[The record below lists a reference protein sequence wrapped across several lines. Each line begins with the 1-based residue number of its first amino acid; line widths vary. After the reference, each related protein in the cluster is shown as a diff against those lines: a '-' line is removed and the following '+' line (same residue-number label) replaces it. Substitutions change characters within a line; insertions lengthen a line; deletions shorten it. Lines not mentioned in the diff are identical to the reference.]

1 MGYIGASNIQ
11 YIDEDTVLKGS
22 EEKGYTV
29 GVKALLKREELS
41 GMTQYTLGDK
51 IDNARA
57 RALAKGEKW
66 TVRTK
71 GHTYRKR
78 MPIKDAGSRKNIKLR
93 IEVQMPD
100 GGWTTMPNT
109 DDVLHLTKAD
119 CERVLASRIQ
129 EGMVARIVRIYGTY
143 SIKRTVIKEE
153 ALTVA
158 VNIGKTTAEE
168 RLGQMKQGVISKKYV
183 PLEGDDKEAEEKVSE
198 QSVKDDNREAI
209 IAMSKG
215 L

>member
-1 MGYIGASNIQ
+1 MGHIGSSNIQ
-11 YIDEDTVLKGS
+11 YINEDTVLKGS
-22 EEKGYTV
+22 DEKSHVV
-29 GVKALLKREELS
+29 GVKALMYREKKEGTRS
-41 GMTQYTLGDK
+41 DALGDK
-51 IDNARA
+51 IDKAREK
-57 RALAKGEKW
+57 ALANGEKW

-78 MPIKDAGSRKNIKLR
+78 MPIENAGSRKNIKLR

-153 ALTVA
+153 AMVLA
-158 VNIGKTTAEE
+158 VNDGKTTAEE
-168 RLGQMKQGVISKKYV
+168 RLGQMKQGIISKEYV
-183 PLEGDDKEAEEKVSE
+183 PLKGDDKEAKEKVSK
-198 QSVKDDNREAI
+198 QAVKDDNREAI